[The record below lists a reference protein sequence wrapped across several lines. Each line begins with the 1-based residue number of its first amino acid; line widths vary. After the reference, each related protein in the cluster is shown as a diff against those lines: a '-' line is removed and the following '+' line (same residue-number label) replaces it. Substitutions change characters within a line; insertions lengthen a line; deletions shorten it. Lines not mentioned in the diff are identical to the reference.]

1 MPEMPVVKYEP
12 FVIVKPAVVKVGS
25 RYPFFPRL
33 ILEKPV
39 QVAEQGGL
47 GVV

>member
-25 RYPFFPRL
+25 RDPLFSWLLIKKPF
-33 ILEKPV
+33 
-39 QVAEQGGL
+39 QVAE
-47 GVV
+47 